1 MKRIAHVLPALLPLA
16 VALAPSLGAAES
28 KIEDAESST
37 HGYEAAQYQVVDT
50 YEFPGFRVTQIDLAV
65 LAHYSYLV
73 TSGEEA
79 IVVDPGRDVFTYLD
93 LAEKQG
99 TKIKAVWLSH
109 SHADFVA
116 GHIEVAKRLNVPIY
130 ISARAN
136 AGYEHRALA
145 EGDTLEFGNVL
156 IRFIETPGHTLDS
169 MCAVVHGKQDP
180 SKPLALLSG
189 DTLFIGSV
197 GRPDLLGKD
206 MSASTLAGM
215 MYDTWTDKL
224 SKLPDD
230 VVVLPAHGAGSLCGA
245 HLSDEPISTIG
256 QQKAS
261 NPYVQY
267 TNRGE
272 FIAAVLEGLPVAP
285 QYFGHNAAI
294 NRQGPPL
301 AQWEFDPLPL
311 IEPSAELT
319 DPAKFYVV
327 DVRDARS
334 YAEGH
339 VPNSVNIGLRGRFE
353 TWVGRMVP
361 WDMNGDRLVLVGDGP
376 DELEEALVRLNRI
389 GYRGG
394 VVPVDR
400 WRDAGLPL
408 KRSEM
413 VAPRDLRRQMQSPQ
427 SPLVVDVR
435 LPKEWMGLRIGKILN
450 VPLDELAREGNT
462 LDRREKVVAVCN
474 SAYRSSMA
482 VGLLERRGFAEPGSL
497 DGGTQAWIEAG
508 LPVHEAK
515 GETAAAAGPKH
526 VVRLPERIAA
536 AELKRML
543 MDLPGTFQLVD
554 VRPPAHFA
562 DYRLPDS
569 ENVAVAELLGNP
581 AYLTGA
587 GPLVV
592 VDRDGSVAMMAAGIL
607 SQKTERSVKAL
618 YGGLKAYWDEAGP
631 GSLLATSPIPS
642 ASAQRPGS
650 PAAGPVS
657 GLGLQPSGST
667 PEPSEPAAKPKRRSA
682 GC

>member
-1 MKRIAHVLPALLPLA
+1 MERIGRIAAALIPLA
-16 VALAPSLGAAES
+16 LAFTPGLSAAET

-37 HGYEAAQYQVVDT
+37 HGYAAAQHQVVDT
-50 YEFPGFRVTQIDLAV
+50 YQFPGFQVTQLDLAV

-73 TSGEEA
+73 TSGDEA
-79 IVVDPGRDVFTYLD
+79 VLVDPGRDVFTYLD
-93 LAEKQG
+93 LAEKKG

-116 GHIEVAKRLNVPIY
+116 GHVEVAKRLGVPIY

-136 AGYEHRALA
+136 AGYEHRPLA
-145 EGDTLEFGNVL
+145 EGDTLELGDVL
-156 IRFIETPGHTLDS
+156 FRFIETPGHTLDS
-169 MCAVVHGKQDP
+169 MCALLHSKHGP
-180 SKPLALLSG
+180 SKPLVLLSG
-189 DTLFIGSV
+189 DTLFVGSV

-215 MYDTWTDKL
+215 MYDTWTNKL

-245 HLSDEPISTIG
+245 HLSDEPSSMIG

-294 NRQGPPL
+294 NRQGPEP
-301 AQWEFDPLPL
+301 AEWGFDPLPL
-311 IEPSAELT
+311 IAPSADLT

-361 WDMNGDRLVLVGDGP
+361 WEMNGDRLVLVGNGP
-376 DELEEALVRLNRI
+376 EDLKEALYRLNRV
-389 GYRGG
+389 GYQGRAIS
-394 VVPVDR
+394 VDG
-400 WRDAGLPL
+400 WRDAGLPVQ
-408 KRSEM
+408 RSEM
-413 VAPRDLRRQMQSPQ
+413 VAPRDLHRQISSPQ

-435 LPKEWMGLRIGKILN
+435 LPEEWIGLRIGKILN
-450 VPLDELAREGNT
+450 IPLDDLGRERNT
-462 LDRREKVVAVCN
+462 LDPKEKVVAVCN

-482 VGLLERRGFAEPGSL
+482 VGLLERRGFREPGSL
-497 DGGTQAWIEAG
+497 AGGTEAWIEAG
-508 LPVHEAK
+508 LPVYEAK
-515 GETAAAAGPKH
+515 DRTAAASEPKH
-526 VVRLPERIAA
+526 AVRLPERIAA
-536 AELKRML
+536 AELKRMM

-554 VRPPAHFA
+554 IRPAEHFA
-562 DYRLPDS
+562 DYRLPGS

-581 AYLTGA
+581 AYLTGV

-607 SQKTERSVKAL
+607 SQKTERPVKAL

-631 GSLLATSPIPS
+631 GSLLATSPV
-642 ASAQRPGS
+642 
-650 PAAGPVS
+650 PAAAPAAA
-657 GLGLQPSGST
+657 LQPSAGNT
-667 PEPSEPAAKPKRRSA
+667 KPTEPAAKPKRRSA